1 MSLLFFSPGR
11 LNAELDLAFSPAE
24 EAESPESERNA
35 GLMPATPSRIME
47 RELSGEGVGVRA
59 VNDRRAY
66 LVEGN
71 DDDDEEREAGR

>member
-1 MSLLFFSPGR
+1 
-11 LNAELDLAFSPAE
+11 
-24 EAESPESERNA
+24 
-35 GLMPATPSRIME
+35 ME

-71 DDDDEEREAGR
+71 DDDDVEREARR